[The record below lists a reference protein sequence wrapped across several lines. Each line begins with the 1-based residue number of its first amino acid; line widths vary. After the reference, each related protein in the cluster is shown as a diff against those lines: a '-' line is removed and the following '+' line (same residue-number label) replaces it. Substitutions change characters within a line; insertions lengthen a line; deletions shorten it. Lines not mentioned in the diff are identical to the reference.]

1 MKKYMN
7 EPMSHD
13 VTSAEI
19 VDFYCQCRNKQKTAK
34 AYRIS
39 VEELNTILKA
49 ARVSTGRKSDTY
61 DQIGMKR
68 NDF

>member
-7 EPMSHD
+7 EPMPHG

-34 AYRIS
+34 AYCIS
-39 VEELNTILKA
+39 VEDLNTILKA
-49 ARVSTGRKSDTY
+49 ARVPVGGKSDPY
-61 DQIGMKR
+61 NQIGMKR
-68 NDF
+68 SDF

>member
-7 EPMSHD
+7 APMSHD

-34 AYRIS
+34 AYCIS
-39 VEELNTILKA
+39 VEDLNAILKA
-49 ARVSTGRKSDTY
+49 ARVPVGRKSDPY
-61 DQIGMKR
+61 NQIGMKR
-68 NDF
+68 SDF